1 MRDQDD
7 YCNKLVENL
16 DSARSKIDV
25 LSKEVVKLEVRNR
38 QSRLKAAI
46 ADMHNA
52 RLEEQLEYYKE
63 RNLELMAK
71 NTQLKSA
78 IDELNRIRGN

>member
-25 LSKEVVKLEVRNR
+25 LSKEVVKLEIRNR
-38 QSRLKAAI
+38 QSKLKAAI
-46 ADMHNA
+46 SDMHNA
-52 RLEEQLEYYKE
+52 RLEQQLNY
-63 RNLELMAK
+63 
-71 NTQLKSA
+71 
-78 IDELNRIRGN
+78 

>member
-16 DSARSKIDV
+16 ASARSKINV
-25 LSKEVVKLEVRNR
+25 LSKEVVKLEIRNR
-38 QSRLKAAI
+38 QSKLKAAI
-46 ADMHNA
+46 SDMHNA
-52 RLEEQLEYYKE
+52 RLEQQIEYYKE

>member
-7 YCNKLVENL
+7 YCNKLIENL

-38 QSRLKAAI
+38 QSKLKAAI
-46 ADMHNA
+46 SDMHNA
-52 RLEEQLEYYKE
+52 RLEQQIEYYKE

>member
-7 YCNKLVENL
+7 YCNKLIENL

-38 QSRLKAAI
+38 QSKLKAAI
-46 ADMHNA
+46 SDMHNV
-52 RLEEQLEYYKE
+52 RLEQQIEYYKE